1 MSNIFYNH
9 WLKRDGAIYKDL
21 AFMGHNERI
30 NYLQEFIEDCKYY
43 MNTSHKDKKFQK
55 EIVRINKR
63 SIKFYN
69 KLIDYINKNPNIP
82 VHKGFKSYYH
92 YLANN
97 DENRRYWI
105 IKNTGAKIRIT
116 EKQYDKLTS
125 DRLKLQA
132 TSEQKG

>member
-1 MSNIFYNH
+1 MGLCKMSNIFYNH

-30 NYLQEFIEDCKYY
+30 NYLQEFIEDCEYY

-69 KLIDYINKNPNIP
+69 KLIDYIRKNPNIS

-92 YLANN
+92 YLTNN
-97 DENRRYWI
+97 DEEK
-105 IKNTGAKIRIT
+105 IK
-116 EKQYDKLTS
+116 KLKEFVQ
-125 DRLKLQA
+125 DV
-132 TSEQKG
+132 

>member
-30 NYLQEFIEDCKYY
+30 NYLQEFIEDCEYY

-92 YLANN
+92 YLTNN
-97 DENRRYWI
+97 DEEK
-105 IKNTGAKIRIT
+105 IK
-116 EKQYDKLTS
+116 KLKEFVQ
-125 DRLKLQA
+125 DV
-132 TSEQKG
+132 